1 YARFTE
7 ATEQTVT
14 VTGAGQLH
22 NQGGVVPLAV
32 YLDALQGRRGEQGLN
47 AKYLSI
53 LRRALEDPKP
63 SLLLNPLRA
72 KFREKAL
79 TVAEIEAWQRSLW
92 RFTSV
97 GHIGKENGPKAWQEA
112 VNPLREEHEARLKL
126 TAPADGGDLIL
137 YLVTSDAGDGTEH
150 DAAVWENPRLV
161 APGRP
166 DLPVRQLPAV
176 LSALENRRKAVA
188 SSAAAC
194 LAAAHEADAAK
205 ERPDLKSLA
214 AKHGVDLEILGGWL
228 DWLGIG
234 AAGEAS
240 TGSPLTQKLERTP
253 DYDFIQGWKG
263 EQALGV
269 LANSSDATVRIPGA
283 MRGRSVATHPSP
295 TQASVISWRSPVA
308 GSATISGKVQDV
320 HPECGNGVTWA
331 LEVRRGTTREV
342 LASGVTKAAEIID
355 IGTHEAVRVRPG
367 DAVAMV
373 VGPRDG
379 NHVCDLTAVDLVIRE
394 GESEWDL
401 AADVS
406 PDILAGNPH
415 ADRLGHETVWHF
427 GSEPAEVESTPEIP
441 ADSLL
446 AQWRRA
452 ATPEERA
459 ELAGKIQRLLERD
472 ADTEAP
478 DSPDRALRRQLLSA
492 NGRLL
497 GAALRS
503 AIPNGAEVN
512 YDVNAPDVI
521 EFRLPAELAE
531 GAEFV
536 AKVRL
541 RDPEGSVQMRATVS
555 RPDGLQGVAAGKAES
570 ALQKGQWSDNNLRTE
585 HSDPVL
591 AREGGAAWRR
601 FEAAFDEFRALFPM
615 ALCYTRI
622 VPVDEVVTLTLFH
635 REDEPLKR
643 LMLDEAEVA
652 EIDRLWEELR
662 IVSEAPLKQVDV
674 FEQLF
679 QF

>member
-1 YARFTE
+1 
-7 ATEQTVT
+7 
-14 VTGAGQLH
+14 
-22 NQGGVVPLAV
+22 
-32 YLDALQGRRGEQGLN
+32 
-47 AKYLSI
+47 
-53 LRRALEDPKP
+53 
-63 SLLLNPLRA
+63 
-72 KFREKAL
+72 
-79 TVAEIEAWQRSLW
+79 
-92 RFTSV
+92 
-97 GHIGKENGPKAWQEA
+97 
-112 VNPLREEHEARLKL
+112 
-126 TAPADGGDLIL
+126 
-137 YLVTSDAGDGTEH
+137 
-150 DAAVWENPRLV
+150 
-161 APGRP
+161 
-166 DLPVRQLPAV
+166 
-176 LSALENRRKAVA
+176 
-188 SSAAAC
+188 
-194 LAAAHEADAAK
+194 
-205 ERPDLKSLA
+205 
-214 AKHGVDLEILGGWL
+214 
-228 DWLGIG
+228 
-234 AAGEAS
+234 
-240 TGSPLTQKLERTP
+240 
-253 DYDFIQGWKG
+253 
-263 EQALGV
+263 
-269 LANSSDATVRIPGA
+269 
-283 MRGRSVATHPSP
+283 
-295 TQASVISWRSPVA
+295 
-308 GSATISGKVQDV
+308 
-320 HPECGNGVTWA
+320 
-331 LEVRRGTTREV
+331 
-342 LASGVTKAAEIID
+342 
-355 IGTHEAVRVRPG
+355 
-367 DAVAMV
+367 
-373 VGPRDG
+373 
-379 NHVCDLTAVDLVIRE
+379 
-394 GESEWDL
+394 SEWDL

-415 ADRLGHETVWHF
+415 ADRVGHEAVWNF

-472 ADTEAP
+472 ADTEAT

-503 AIPNGAEVN
+503 AIPKGAEVN

-679 QF
+679 QFATQDAKPSAFEPMREPIMKDAARFREQLVELAPHQVDAVITFAEKAWRRPLSEAERIELRKLYETLRGEDLAHPAAVRMLLARVLVAPAFLYRGEQAPEGGAAAPVSDWELATRLSYFLWASTPDAELRDLAAAGTLADPKILAQQARRMLRDPKVQRLSL